1 MTQQVL
7 SISALRSHVH
17 NADGYPKITVITFAM
32 RKPLTVLTS
41 NHLPTSKPN

>member
-7 SISALRSHVH
+7 SISALRSHVQ
-17 NADGYPKITVITFAM
+17 NADGYPKITEITFAW

-41 NHLPTSKPN
+41 HHLPISKPS